1 MGARE
6 DEYDYLFKGNY
17 KHDTSRWPQ
26 IVEGGGGGAAAL
38 PGSALSSLALL
49 SSPVTQWFNGTN

>member
-17 KHDTSRWPQ
+17 KHDTSRWSK
-26 IVEGGGGGAAAL
+26 IAEG
-38 PGSALSSLALL
+38 
-49 SSPVTQWFNGTN
+49 